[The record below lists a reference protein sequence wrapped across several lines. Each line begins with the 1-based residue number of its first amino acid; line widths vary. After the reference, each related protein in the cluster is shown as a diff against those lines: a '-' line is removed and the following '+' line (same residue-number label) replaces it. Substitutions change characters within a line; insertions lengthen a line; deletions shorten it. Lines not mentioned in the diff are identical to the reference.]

1 MGGGYVYMGSAACYA
16 ATGTDVVIVE
26 TDRHQFE
33 ALNDGPMPIHEPSV
47 DDLVATHQVAGR
59 L

>member
-1 MGGGYVYMGSAACYA
+1 MGSAACYA